1 MTYTIAECDRELR
14 SRDTAASQFISE
26 TFMKY
31 ATGSNG
37 STSWDTCF
45 FWDLY
50 LKKYNQ
56 TEDRRKTWWSLF
68 APVVRK
74 VVESSTVSPKRAE
87 YNSIADYLST
97 FERTLIQSSM
107 DVLVT
112 AESAM
117 YDLLWNAAG
126 CDPDGIEMPGTSWL
140 AYIDYIRPGT
150 AVHVLQQARVK
161 YRKRFM
167 DQGIDC
173 TTAAVMARN
182 CVISYLMA
190 SALYDPHVAV
200 EIDRNTVRQEAKQMY
215 LSRLPGRA
223 YYPDVFDHSI
233 TFESAIGV
241 RSPLMTKLIQDDL
254 ERAMLQKAWDACE
267 PCILT
272 CILKVCQ
279 PHSVLITC
287 GMAFDNWYEKQK
299 WDGKPLVDA
308 GLNLY
313 HVIQQICGI
322 VAVHVQESAGG
333 FVLGTMGDDDLMR
346 SWLE

>member
-1 MTYTIAECDRELR
+1 MTYTIASCDKELR
-14 SRDTAASQFISE
+14 SCDTAADQRLSIDYVFR
-26 TFMKY
+26 
-31 ATGSNG
+31 ATNG
-37 STSWDTCF
+37 DHSISWDTSF
-45 FWDLY
+45 FFNLY
-50 LKKYNQ
+50 WKKYHQ
-56 TEDRRKTWWSLF
+56 TEDRRKTWWRLF

-74 VVESSTVSPKRAE
+74 VVESSIVHPKQAM
-87 YNSIADYLST
+87 YNSVPDYLDVFQHALSH
-97 FERTLIQSSM
+97 SAM

-150 AVHVLQQARVK
+150 AVHVLQQTRVK

-167 DQGIDC
+167 NLGIDC
-173 TTAAVMARN
+173 TTAAVMACN
-182 CVISYLMA
+182 CVISYLMT
-190 SALYDPHVAV
+190 SALYDPHVKV
-200 EIDRNTVRQEAKQMY
+200 EVDRNTVRQEAEQMY

-223 YYPDVFDHSI
+223 YYPDMFDHSI

-241 RSPLMTKLIQDDL
+241 RSPLMTELIQDDL
-254 ERAMLQKAWDACE
+254 ERAMLQQAWDACE
-267 PCILT
+267 PCIL
-272 CILKVCQ
+272 KVCQ
-279 PHSVLITC
+279 PYSVVITR
-287 GMAFDNWYEKQK
+287 GMAFDDWYKEQK

-308 GLNLY
+308 GLDLY

-322 VAVHVQESAGG
+322 GLVPIQESAGG
-333 FVLGTMGDDDLMR
+333 FVLGTMGDDSLMR

>member
-14 SRDTAASQFISE
+14 SCNTANDGSLSLDYVFR
-26 TFMKY
+26 
-31 ATGSNG
+31 ATNG
-37 STSWDTCF
+37 NHSTSWDTSF
-45 FWDLY
+45 FFNLY
-50 LKKYNQ
+50 WKKYDQ
-56 TEDRRKTWWSLF
+56 TEDRRKTWWRLF

-74 VVESSTVSPKRAE
+74 VVESSTVSPKQAM
-87 YNSIADYLST
+87 YNSVPDYLNA
-97 FERTLIQSSM
+97 FQHTLSHSAM

-161 YRKRFM
+161 YRKQFM
-167 DQGIDC
+167 GRGIDC
-173 TTAAVMARN
+173 TTAAVMACN

-190 SALYDPHVAV
+190 SALYDPHVEV

-215 LSRLPGRA
+215 LSELPMRA
-223 YYPDVFDHSI
+223 YYPDAFDHRI
-233 TFESAIGV
+233 TFESATGV
-241 RSPLMTKLIQDDL
+241 RSPLMTELIQDNQ
-254 ERAMLQKAWDACE
+254 ERVMLQKAWDACE
-267 PCILT
+267 PCIL
-272 CILKVCQ
+272 KVCQ
-279 PHSVLITC
+279 PYSVVITR
-287 GMAFDNWYEKQK
+287 GMAFDDWYKEQK

-308 GLNLY
+308 GLDLY

-322 VAVHVQESAGG
+322 GAVHMQESAGG
-333 FVLGTMGDDDLMR
+333 FVLGTMGDDSLMR

>member
-1 MTYTIAECDRELR
+1 MTYTIASCDKELR

-31 ATGSNG
+31 ATGGND

-50 LKKYNQ
+50 WKKYYQ
-56 TEDRRKTWWSLF
+56 TADRRKTWWSLF

-74 VVESSTVSPKRAE
+74 VVESGTVSPKRVE

-117 YDLLWNAAG
+117 YDLLWNACG
-126 CDPDGIEMPGTSWL
+126 VDPDGTEMPGTSWL
-140 AYIDYIRPGT
+140 AYIDYIRPGI
-150 AVHVLQQARVK
+150 AVYVIRQARLK
-161 YRKRFM
+161 YRKQFM

-173 TTAAVMARN
+173 KTATVMACN
-182 CVISYLMA
+182 CVISYLMT
-190 SALYDPHVAV
+190 SALYDPHVEV

-215 LSRLPGRA
+215 LSKLPGHA
-223 YYPDVFDHSI
+223 YYPDMFDHSI
-233 TFESAIGV
+233 TFESATGV
-241 RSPLMTKLIQDDL
+241 RSPLMTELIQDNQ
-254 ERAMLQKAWDACE
+254 ERVMLQQAWDTCK
-267 PCILT
+267 PCILN
-272 CILKVCQ
+272 KVCR
-279 PHSVLITC
+279 PHSVMITRD
-287 GMAFDNWYEKQK
+287 MAFDDWYEHRK
-299 WDGKPLVDA
+299 WVGKPLVDA

-313 HVIQQICGI
+313 HVIQRICGI
-322 VAVHVQESAGG
+322 GAVPRQESAGG
-333 FVLGTMGDDDLMR
+333 FVLGTMGDDSLMR

>member
-14 SRDTAASQFISE
+14 SRDTAADQRRSIDYVFR
-26 TFMKY
+26 
-31 ATGSNG
+31 ATNG
-37 STSWDTCF
+37 DHNNTSWDTSF
-45 FWDLY
+45 FFNLY

-56 TEDRRKTWWSLF
+56 TEDRRKTWWRLF

-74 VVESSTVSPKRAE
+74 VVESSAVSPKRVE
-87 YNSIADYLST
+87 YNSIADYLNT

-161 YRKRFM
+161 YRKQFM
-167 DQGIDC
+167 GRGIDC
-173 TTAAVMARN
+173 TTAAVMACN
-182 CVISYLMA
+182 CVISYLMT
-190 SALYDPHVAV
+190 SALYDPHVEV

-215 LSRLPGRA
+215 LSKLPGRA
-223 YYPDVFDHSI
+223 YYPDMFDHSI
-233 TFESAIGV
+233 TFESATGV
-241 RSPLMTKLIQDDL
+241 RSPLMTELIQDSQ
-254 ERAMLQKAWDACE
+254 ERVMLQKAWDACE
-267 PCILT
+267 PCIL
-272 CILKVCQ
+272 KVCQ
-279 PHSVLITC
+279 PYSVVITR
-287 GMAFDNWYEKQK
+287 GMAFDDWYKEQK
-299 WDGKPLVDA
+299 WNGTPLRDA
-308 GLNLY
+308 GLDLY
-313 HVIQQICGI
+313 HVIQLICGI
-322 VAVHVQESAGG
+322 GAVPVQESAGG
-333 FVLGTMGDDDLMR
+333 FVLGTMGDDSLMR

>member
-1 MTYTIAECDRELR
+1 MTYTIASCDKELR

-26 TFMKY
+26 TFVKH
-31 ATGSNG
+31 ATIGNN

-50 LKKYNQ
+50 WKYQQ
-56 TEDRRKTWWSLF
+56 TEDRRKTWWRLF

-74 VVESSTVSPKRAE
+74 VVESSTVSPKQAM
-87 YNSIADYLST
+87 YNSVSDYLIA
-97 FERTLIQSSM
+97 FEHTLTQSPM

-117 YDLLWNAAG
+117 YDLLWNACGA
-126 CDPDGIEMPGTSWL
+126 DPDGIEMPGTSWL

-161 YRKRFM
+161 YRKQFM
-167 DQGIDC
+167 GRGIDC
-173 TTAAVMARN
+173 TTAAVMACN
-182 CVISYLMA
+182 CVISYLMT
-190 SALYDPHVAV
+190 SALYDPHVEV
-200 EIDRNTVRQEAKQMY
+200 EIDRNTVRQEATQMY
-215 LSRLPGRA
+215 LSELPMRA
-223 YYPDVFDHSI
+223 YYPDMFDHSI
-233 TFESAIGV
+233 TFESATGV
-241 RSPLMTKLIQDDL
+241 RSPLMTELIQDNQ
-254 ERAMLQKAWDACE
+254 ERVMLQKAWDACE
-267 PCILT
+267 L

-279 PHSVLITC
+279 PYSVVMTR
-287 GMAFDNWYEKQK
+287 GMAFDDWYEKQK

-308 GLNLY
+308 GLDLY

-322 VAVHVQESAGG
+322 GLVPIQESAGG
-333 FVLGTMGDDDLMR
+333 FVLGTMGDDSLMR

>member
-14 SRDTAASQFISE
+14 SRDTADDQLVSKDYME
-26 TFMKY
+26 Y
-31 ATGSNG
+31 ATGGNH
-37 STSWDTCF
+37 STSWDTSF
-45 FWDLY
+45 FFDLY
-50 LKKYNQ
+50 WKKYHQ
-56 TEDRRKTWWSLF
+56 TADRRKTWWSLF

-74 VVESSTVSPKRAE
+74 VVESSTVSPKQAV
-87 YNSIADYLST
+87 YNSVSDYLDA
-97 FERTLIQSSM
+97 FQHTLSYSAM

-150 AVHVLQQARVK
+150 AVRVLQQTRVK
-161 YRKRFM
+161 YRKQFM
-167 DQGIDC
+167 GRGIDC
-173 TTAAVMARN
+173 TTAAVMACN

-190 SALYDPHVAV
+190 SALYDPHVEA

-215 LSRLPGRA
+215 LSELPMRA

-241 RSPLMTKLIQDDL
+241 RSPLMTELIQDDL
-254 ERAMLQKAWDACE
+254 ERAMLQNAWGACE
-267 PCILT
+267 P

-279 PHSVLITC
+279 PYSVVITR
-287 GMAFDNWYEKQK
+287 GMAFDDWYKEQK

-308 GLNLY
+308 GLDLY

-333 FVLGTMGDDDLMR
+333 FVLGTMGDDSLMR

>member
-14 SRDTAASQFISE
+14 SRDLAASPFISE

-31 ATGSNG
+31 ATNG
-37 STSWDTCF
+37 DHSTSWDTCF

-50 LKKYNQ
+50 WKYRQ
-56 TEDRRKTWWSLF
+56 TEDRRKTWWRLF

-74 VVESSTVSPKRAE
+74 VVESSTVSPKQAV
-87 YNSIADYLST
+87 YKSVPDYLDAFQHALSH
-97 FERTLIQSSM
+97 SAM

-117 YDLLWNAAG
+117 YDLLWNACGA
-126 CDPDGIEMPGTSWL
+126 DPDGVEMPGTSWL

-150 AVHVLQQARVK
+150 AVHVLQQIRMK
-161 YRKRFM
+161 YRKQFM
-167 DQGIDC
+167 GRGIDC
-173 TTAAVMARN
+173 TTAAVMACN

-190 SALYDPHVAV
+190 SALYDPHVKV
-200 EIDRNTVRQEAKQMY
+200 EIDRNTVRQEAEQMY
-215 LSRLPGRA
+215 LSELPGRA
-223 YYPDVFDHSI
+223 YYPDVFDRSI

-241 RSPLMTKLIQDDL
+241 RSPLMTELIQDDL
-254 ERAMLQKAWDACE
+254 ERAMLQQAWDACE
-267 PCILT
+267 PCIL
-272 CILKVCQ
+272 KVCQ
-279 PHSVLITC
+279 PYSVVIIR
-287 GMAFDNWYEKQK
+287 GMAFDDWYKEQK

-313 HVIQQICGI
+313 HVIQLICGI
-322 VAVHVQESAGG
+322 SAVPVQESAGG
-333 FVLGTMGDDDLMR
+333 FVLGTMGDDSLMR

>member
-1 MTYTIAECDRELR
+1 MTIYTIASCDRELR
-14 SRDTAASQFISE
+14 SCDTAADQRLSIDYVFR
-26 TFMKY
+26 
-31 ATGSNG
+31 ATNG
-37 STSWDTCF
+37 DHSPSWDTSF
-45 FWDLY
+45 FFNLY

-56 TEDRRKTWWSLF
+56 TEDRRKTWWRLF

-74 VVESSTVSPKRAE
+74 VVESSTVSPKQAV
-87 YNSIADYLST
+87 YNSVPDYLDA
-97 FERTLIQSSM
+97 FQHTLSHSAM

-117 YDLLWNAAG
+117 YDLLWNACG
-126 CDPDGIEMPGTSWL
+126 VDPDGTEMPGTSWL

-161 YRKRFM
+161 YRKQFM
-167 DQGIDC
+167 GRGIDC
-173 TTAAVMARN
+173 TTAAVMACN

-190 SALYDPHVAV
+190 SALYDPHVEV
-200 EIDRNTVRQEAKQMY
+200 EIDRNTVRQEATQMY

-241 RSPLMTKLIQDDL
+241 RSPLMTELIQDDL

-267 PCILT
+267 PCIL
-272 CILKVCQ
+272 KVCQ
-279 PHSVLITC
+279 PYSVVITR
-287 GMAFDNWYEKQK
+287 GMAFDDWYKEQK

-308 GLNLY
+308 GLDLY
-313 HVIQQICGI
+313 HVIQLICGI
-322 VAVHVQESAGG
+322 GAVPVQESAGG
-333 FVLGTMGDDDLMR
+333 FVLGTMNESDLMR

>member
-1 MTYTIAECDRELR
+1 MTIYTIASCDRELR
-14 SRDTAASQFISE
+14 SCDTAADHRLSIDYVFR
-26 TFMKY
+26 
-31 ATGSNG
+31 ATNG
-37 STSWDTCF
+37 DHSISWDTSF
-45 FWDLY
+45 FFDLY

-56 TEDRRKTWWSLF
+56 TEDRRKTWWRLF

-74 VVESSTVSPKRAE
+74 VVESSTVSPKQAV
-87 YNSIADYLST
+87 YNSVPDYLDA
-97 FERTLIQSSM
+97 FQHTLSHSAM

-117 YDLLWNAAG
+117 YDLLWNACG
-126 CDPDGIEMPGTSWL
+126 VDPDGIEMPGTSWL

-150 AVHVLQQARVK
+150 AVHVIQQARLK
-161 YRKRFM
+161 YRKQFM
-167 DQGIDC
+167 GRGIDC
-173 TTAAVMARN
+173 KTAAVMACN
-182 CVISYLMA
+182 CVISYLMT
-190 SALYDPHVAV
+190 SALYDPHVEV
-200 EIDRNTVRQEAKQMY
+200 EIDRNTVRQEAQQMY
-215 LSRLPGRA
+215 LSRLPMRA
-223 YYPDVFDHSI
+223 YYPDAFDHSI

-241 RSPLMTKLIQDDL
+241 RSPLMTELIQDDL
-254 ERAMLQKAWDACE
+254 ERAMLQKAWAACQ

-272 CILKVCQ
+272 VCQ
-279 PHSVLITC
+279 PYSVVITR
-287 GMAFDNWYEKQK
+287 GMAFDDWYKEQK

-308 GLNLY
+308 GLDLY

>member
-1 MTYTIAECDRELR
+1 MTIYTIASCDKELR
-14 SRDTAASQFISE
+14 SRDTAADQLVSKDYME
-26 TFMKY
+26 Y
-31 ATGSNG
+31 ATSGNH

-50 LKKYNQ
+50 WKKYHQ
-56 TEDRRKTWWSLF
+56 TADRRKTWWSLF

-74 VVESSTVSPKRAE
+74 VVESSIVHPKQAM
-87 YNSIADYLST
+87 YNSIADYLNT

-117 YDLLWNAAG
+117 NDLLWNACG
-126 CDPDGIEMPGTSWL
+126 CGVDPDGTEMPGTSWL

-150 AVHVLQQARVK
+150 AVYVIQQARKK

-173 TTAAVMARN
+173 KTAAVMACN
-182 CVISYLMA
+182 CVISYLMT
-190 SALYDPHVAV
+190 SALYDPRVEV

-215 LSRLPGRA
+215 LSKLPGRA
-223 YYPDVFDHSI
+223 YYPDVFDRSI
-233 TFESAIGV
+233 TCESATGV
-241 RSPLMTKLIQDDL
+241 RSPLMTELIQDNQ
-254 ERAMLQKAWDACE
+254 ERVMLQQAWDACE
-267 PCILT
+267 PCI
-272 CILKVCQ
+272 IKVCQ
-279 PHSVLITC
+279 PYSVVITR
-287 GMAFDNWYEKQK
+287 GMAFDDWYKEQK

-308 GLNLY
+308 GLDLY

-322 VAVHVQESAGG
+322 GAVPMQESAGG
-333 FVLGTMGDDDLMR
+333 FVLGTMGDDSLMR

>member
-1 MTYTIAECDRELR
+1 MTIYTIASCDKELR
-14 SRDTAASQFISE
+14 SCDTAADQRLSIDYVFR
-26 TFMKY
+26 
-31 ATGSNG
+31 ATNG
-37 STSWDTCF
+37 DHSLTWDTSF
-45 FWDLY
+45 FFDLY
-50 LKKYNQ
+50 WKKYHQ
-56 TEDRRKTWWSLF
+56 TADRRKTWWSLF

-74 VVESSTVSPKRAE
+74 VVESSTVSPKQAM
-87 YNSIADYLST
+87 YNSVPDYLDA
-97 FERTLIQSSM
+97 FQHTLIQSSM

-112 AESAM
+112 AESEM
-117 YDLLWNAAG
+117 YDLLWNACG
-126 CDPDGIEMPGTSWL
+126 VDPDGTEMPGTSWL

-173 TTAAVMARN
+173 KTAAVMACN
-182 CVISYLMA
+182 CVLSYLTV
-190 SALYDPHVAV
+190 SALYDPHVEV

-241 RSPLMTKLIQDDL
+241 RSPLMTELIQDDL
-254 ERAMLQKAWDACE
+254 ERAMLQNAWDACE
-267 PCILT
+267 PCIL
-272 CILKVCQ
+272 KVCQ
-279 PHSVLITC
+279 PYSVVITR
-287 GMAFDNWYEKQK
+287 GMAFDDWYKEQK

-322 VAVHVQESAGG
+322 GAVHVQESAGG
-333 FVLGTMGDDDLMR
+333 FVLGTMGDDSLMR

>member
-1 MTYTIAECDRELR
+1 MTIYTIASCDRELR
-14 SRDTAASQFISE
+14 SCDTAASQFISE

-56 TEDRRKTWWSLF
+56 TEDRRKTWWRLF

-74 VVESSTVSPKRAE
+74 VVESSTVSPKRAM
-87 YNSIADYLST
+87 YNSIADYLNT
-97 FERTLIQSSM
+97 FECTLIQSSM

-117 YDLLWNAAG
+117 NDLLWNACG
-126 CDPDGIEMPGTSWL
+126 VDPDGTEMPGTSWL

-150 AVHVLQQARVK
+150 AVYVIRQARLK
-161 YRKRFM
+161 YRKWFM

-173 TTAAVMARN
+173 KTAAVMACN
-182 CVISYLMA
+182 CVISYLMT
-190 SALYDPHVAV
+190 SALYDPHVEV
-200 EIDRNTVRQEAKQMY
+200 EVDRNTVRQEAEQMY

-233 TFESAIGV
+233 TFESATGV
-241 RSPLMTKLIQDDL
+241 RSPLMTELIQDNQ
-254 ERAMLQKAWDACE
+254 ERAMLQQAWDTCQ

-272 CILKVCQ
+272 VCQ
-279 PHSVLITC
+279 PYSVVITR
-287 GMAFDNWYEKQK
+287 GMAFDDWYEKQK

-308 GLNLY
+308 GLDLY
-313 HVIQQICGI
+313 HVIQLICGI
-322 VAVHVQESAGG
+322 GAVPVQESAGG
-333 FVLGTMGDDDLMR
+333 FVLGTMNESDLMR

>member
-1 MTYTIAECDRELR
+1 MTIYTIASCDKELR

-31 ATGSNG
+31 ATGGND
-37 STSWDTCF
+37 STTWDTCF

-50 LKKYNQ
+50 WKKYRQ
-56 TEDRRKTWWSLF
+56 TAGRRKTWWSLF

-74 VVESSTVSPKRAE
+74 VVESRTVSPKQAM

-97 FERTLIQSSM
+97 FESALIQSSM

-117 YDLLWNAAG
+117 NDLLWNAAG
-126 CDPDGIEMPGTSWL
+126 CDPDGTEMPGTSWL

-150 AVHVLQQARVK
+150 AVYVIQQARMR
-161 YRKRFM
+161 YRKQFM

-173 TTAAVMARN
+173 KTAAVMACN
-182 CVISYLMA
+182 CVLSYLMV
-190 SALYDPHVAV
+190 SALYDPHVEV

-215 LSRLPGRA
+215 LSKLPGHA
-223 YYPDVFDHSI
+223 YYPDVFDHII
-233 TFESAIGV
+233 TFESATGV
-241 RSPLMTKLIQDDL
+241 RSPLMTELIQDSQ
-254 ERAMLQKAWDACE
+254 ERAMLQKAWDACK
-267 PCILT
+267 P

-279 PHSVLITC
+279 PYSVVITR
-287 GMAFDNWYEKQK
+287 GMAFDDWYREQK

-308 GLNLY
+308 GLDLY
-313 HVIQQICGI
+313 HVIQRICGI
-322 VAVHVQESAGG
+322 GAVPMQESAGG
-333 FVLGTMGDDDLMR
+333 FVLGTMGDDSLMR

>member
-1 MTYTIAECDRELR
+1 MTIYTIASCDKELR
-14 SRDTAASQFISE
+14 SRNTAADGRLSLDYVFR
-26 TFMKY
+26 
-31 ATGSNG
+31 ATNG
-37 STSWDTCF
+37 DNSTSWDTSF
-45 FWDLY
+45 FFNLY
-50 LKKYNQ
+50 WKKYDQ
-56 TEDRRKTWWSLF
+56 TEDRRKTWWRLF

-74 VVESSTVSPKRAE
+74 VVESSTVSPKRVE

-97 FERTLIQSSM
+97 FECTLIQSSM

-117 YDLLWNAAG
+117 NDLLWNACGA
-126 CDPDGIEMPGTSWL
+126 DPDGTEMPGTSWL

-150 AVHVLQQARVK
+150 AVYVIQQARLK

-167 DQGIDC
+167 DRGIDC
-173 TTAAVMARN
+173 KTAAVMARN

-190 SALYDPHVAV
+190 SALYDPHVEV

-215 LSRLPGRA
+215 LSKLPGRA

-233 TFESAIGV
+233 TFESATGV
-241 RSPLMTKLIQDDL
+241 RSPLMTELIQDNQ
-254 ERAMLQKAWDACE
+254 ERAMLQQAWDTCE
-267 PCILT
+267 PCILN
-272 CILKVCQ
+272 KVCQ
-279 PHSVLITC
+279 PYSVVLTR
-287 GMAFDNWYEKQK
+287 GMAFYDWYEKQK

-313 HVIQQICGI
+313 HVIQRICGI
-322 VAVHVQESAGG
+322 GAVHVQESAGG
-333 FVLGTMGDDDLMR
+333 FVLGTMGDDSLMR